1 VVGSGTEGPKLT
13 KRIRSLYSGPVLIA
27 PSILSANF
35 GHLED
40 EIKSLEVS
48 GVDLIHIDIM
58 DGHFVPN
65 LTFGP
70 MIVKTIRKY
79 TSLPLTCHLMV
90 TEPERW
96 ISPFSEAGADL
107 LTIHCE
113 ATRQLRGALEQIKG
127 TGCECGVALNPAS
140 PLVLIEEVL
149 EMVDLVLVMSV
160 EPGFG
165 GQEFIP
171 TAYQK
176 IERLA
181 AMRTTNQFLIG
192 VDGGVNSA
200 NVKQL
205 RKAGADVLVAGS
217 AIFNHPNHSRA
228 VEELRENAV

>member
-1 VVGSGTEGPKLT
+1 
-13 KRIRSLYSGPVLIA
+13 LYSGTALVA
-27 PSILSANF
+27 PSILSADF

-48 GVDLIHIDIM
+48 GVEVIHVDIM

-79 TSLPLTCHLMV
+79 TKLPLTCHLMV
-90 TEPERW
+90 TQPERW
-96 ISPFSEAGADL
+96 ISTFADAGADL
-107 LTIHCE
+107 LTVHCE
-113 ATRQLRGALEQIKG
+113 ATHQLIRTLEEIKRI
-127 TGCECGVALNPAS
+127 GCECGVALNPAS
-140 PLVLIEEVL
+140 PLVFIEEVL

-171 TAYQK
+171 STFRK

-181 AMRTTNQFLIG
+181 AMRTTNKFLIG
-192 VDGGVNSA
+192 VDGGVNSS
-200 NVKQL
+200 NVMQL
-205 RKAGADVLVAGS
+205 RKAGADLLIAGS
-217 AIFNHPNHSRA
+217 AIFAAPNHSLA
-228 VEELRENAV
+228 VEELRKNAS